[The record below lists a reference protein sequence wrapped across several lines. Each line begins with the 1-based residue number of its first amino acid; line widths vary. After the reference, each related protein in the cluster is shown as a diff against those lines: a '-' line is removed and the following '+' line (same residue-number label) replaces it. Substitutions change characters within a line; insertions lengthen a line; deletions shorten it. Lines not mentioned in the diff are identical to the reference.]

1 MATPVKFLIDPLPN
15 AVAQGNTNLC
25 WLAATAVMDSYKA
38 KKSVTMGEASARLGG
53 EYVLKQ
59 AQGIALQFSELDAW
73 LAAGGFNKEQQLC
86 FGAEGWEKLLKA
98 HGPLIT
104 LVDGSNDARA
114 AIDHAVV
121 VVGIDGDGTEGGT
134 NISYADGQTATVE
147 SRTLSAFATR
157 FELPS
162 GTNTAFSVGYF
173 KP

>member
-1 MATPVKFLIDPLPN
+1 MATPVKFTIDPLPT
-15 AVAQGNTNLC
+15 AVSQGNANLR

-38 KKSVTMGEASARLGG
+38 KKAVSMGEASARLGG

-59 AQGIALQFSELDAW
+59 AQGVALKWNEVDAW
-73 LAAGGFNKEQQLC
+73 LTAGGFNKEPQLC
-86 FGAEGWEKLLKA
+86 FGAEGWEKLLKE

-104 LVDGSNDARA
+104 LIDGSNDAVA

-134 NISYADGQTATVE
+134 YISYADGQTATVE
-147 SRTLSAFATR
+147 SQTLSTFATR

-162 GTNTAFSVGYF
+162 GTNAVFSVGYF